1 MDSDKDDEAKL
12 LDEKNQTAQIKKS
25 ALRTAV
31 INYGEMAVCNVAQ
44 NLNNEHTQK
53 VPAAEQKEIREN
65 FQYLLEKEDLS
76 KCTGG
81 ELLAAVAPHSLLER
95 FAAKKS
101 VGMSQCKDFLTI
113 KGAKGQ
119 IENATVKVTH
129 QNEQI
134 RFKCLHYSVTESSGH
149 IDITVVKVKDNDEF
163 SFGIRTDPNVGS
175 GEEANL
181 KAKAGTDY
189 ISIDTIFEFKASD
202 KEKVIQI
209 EIIDNN
215 DW

>member
-1 MDSDKDDEAKL
+1 
-12 LDEKNQTAQIKKS
+12 
-25 ALRTAV
+25 
-31 INYGEMAVCNVAQ
+31 MAVCNIAQ
-44 NLNNEHTQK
+44 NLNNEHTK
-53 VPAAEQKEIREN
+53 AVPPADQKEIREN

-76 KCTGG
+76 KCTAG
-81 ELLAAVAPHSLLER
+81 ELLATVAPHSLLER

-101 VGMSQCKDFLTI
+101 VGVSQCKDFLTI

-119 IENATVKVTH
+119 IENATIKVTH

-149 IDITVVKVKDNDEF
+149 IDITVVKAKKDDEF
-163 SFGIRTDPNVGS
+163 SFGIRTDPNPGNE
-175 GEEANL
+175 EEAKL

-189 ISIDTIFEFKASD
+189 ISLDKIFEMKASD
-202 KEKVIQI
+202 QEKVVQI